1 MKKLASLVLA
11 LALAAPCAVP
21 SSAEAA
27 LDAAKYLE
35 AVAKGDDEVL
45 QAIFAGPDRE
55 QAIAYRDSEGR
66 SPLNHAFLHATPLQA
81 YDAVLLLIRTGMEPG
96 AGKRSPGLALIEQ
109 FACDELPERI
119 DPAAINEKLP
129 SGLTPF
135 HWACALA
142 DPQTLKRLVDAGA
155 DLSAAGAGGRGPAD
169 NALIMAAART
179 RYADVV
185 DLLLKKGLDPESTSA
200 SGMGALAVA
209 CLVNELPDAALA
221 LIRAGA
227 SVKREDATSG
237 TPFQYAARHAYA
249 LPLLKQLASRG
260 ADVFAS
266 DDAGFTALHEAARSN
281 PSPEVVKYLLGLG
294 LPLNLKPGGEIGEGT
309 PLMLAARSNPSPEV
323 IRMLIDR
330 GGDLK
335 QRDGNGRT
343 AFEGLPAERKA
354 WLKDA
359 GLGRYLR

>member
-1 MKKLASLVLA
+1 MKKLASLVLV
-11 LALAAPCAVP
+11 LALATPLAAPHP
-21 SSAEAA
+21 AEAA
-27 LDAAKYLE
+27 LDAAKYMD

-45 QAIFAGPDRE
+45 PDRE
-55 QAIAYRDSEGR
+55 QAIAYHDSEGR
-66 SPLNHAFLHATPLQA
+66 SPLDHAFLHATPLQA

-109 FACDELPERI
+109 LACDELSQRI
-119 DPAAINEKLP
+119 DPAALNETLP
-129 SGLTPF
+129 SGLPPF

-142 DPQTLKRLVDAGA
+142 VPQTLKRLIDAGA
-155 DLSAAGAGGRGPAD
+155 DLSEAGAGGRGPAD

-179 RYADVV
+179 RYAEVV

-200 SGMGALAVA
+200 SGMGAPAVA
-209 CLVNELPDAALA
+209 CLFNELPDVALA
-221 LIRAGA
+221 LIQTGA
-227 SVKREDATSG
+227 NVKREDAVSG
-237 TPFQYAARHAYA
+237 TPFQYVAGHAYA

-266 DDAGFTALHEAARSN
+266 DDAGFTAPHEAARSN
-281 PSPEVVKYLLGLG
+281 PSPEVIK
-294 LPLNLKPGGEIGEGT
+294 
-309 PLMLAARSNPSPEV
+309 
-323 IRMLIDR
+323 MLIDR